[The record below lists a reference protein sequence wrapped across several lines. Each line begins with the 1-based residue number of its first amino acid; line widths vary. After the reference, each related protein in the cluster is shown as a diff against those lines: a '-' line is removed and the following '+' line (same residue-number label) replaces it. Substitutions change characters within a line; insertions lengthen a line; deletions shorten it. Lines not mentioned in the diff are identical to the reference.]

1 MLRPLTA
8 APADL
13 RRPEPAARPATP
25 PPKGDDPGHDPPPG
39 RRPDARRAPTPRRAA
54 MGERFFAVRRLD
66 GGGRSAFLR
75 GYRIG
80 RRLPMNQADAD
91 EPGGPGIGSAVS
103 TDTTLAAAEIG
114 CVARRREHRRPPEN

>member
-1 MLRPLTA
+1 MDGNTA
-8 APADL
+8 
-13 RRPEPAARPATP
+13 
-25 PPKGDDPGHDPPPG
+25 DPTAFFDHQDRSSQFRCLNGC
-39 RRPDARRAPTPRRAA
+39 PTPRRAA